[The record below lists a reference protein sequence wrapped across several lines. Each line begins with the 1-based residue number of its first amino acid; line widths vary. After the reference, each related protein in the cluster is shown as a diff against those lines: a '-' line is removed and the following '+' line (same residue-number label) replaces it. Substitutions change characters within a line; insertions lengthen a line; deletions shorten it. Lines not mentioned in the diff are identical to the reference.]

1 MKLPHLATLS
11 IFLVCVLPS
20 VRAQTFLIE
29 ASRVYTVAGKPL
41 EPGKVVVRDGK
52 VTEVGAEVSLDSSSP
67 GVTHL
72 VVDGSVA
79 PGFIDCGSALGVLGP
94 SADEFRELSPEIRVL
109 DAVDF
114 DQSVFERAFA
124 AGVTAVA
131 VSPGARNVVGGVGT
145 VLRTGPPPS
154 DHADRI
160 LKRDA
165 FLDVSL
171 GLEASRGNRNL
182 RFSRPSSHFFRLPNT
197 RMGTVFLVRRAFAE
211 ALDRLSPLD
220 AEAPREFRTMLL
232 PDGKKILRA
241 ALEGKLPLRLHADQ
255 HQELATALRLV
266 EEFGA
271 KIHIVGAAEAMPL
284 VSQLAESGVSV
295 VIHAGTNFRE
305 GRVEHH
311 PEYTARLP
319 QLLVRRGVPFAF
331 FSGRGDDVELQR
343 SRVALSLRFG
353 LRAEEALEALT
364 LGAARILGVDDR
376 VGSIE
381 PGQDADLVAFSGDPL
396 DITARVLWVMSEG
409 HPTANTLE
417 RKF

>member
-1 MKLPHLATLS
+1 MKLLHLATIAVSL
-11 IFLVCVLPS
+11 FCVVQS

-29 ASRVYTVAGKPL
+29 ARRVYTVSGKPL
-41 EPGKVVVRDGK
+41 EDGKVVVRDGK
-52 VTEVGAEVSLDSSSP
+52 ITEVGAEVSVDRGSP

-72 VVDGSVA
+72 MVDGSVV
-79 PGFIDCGSALGVLGP
+79 PGFIDCGSSLGVLGP
-94 SADEFRELSPEIRVL
+94 PADEFRELSPEIRVL

-114 DQSVFERAFA
+114 DQSVFERAFM

-154 DHADRI
+154 EHGNRI

-171 GLEASRGNRNL
+171 GVEASRGNRNL
-182 RFSRPSSHFFRLPNT
+182 RFARPSSYFYRLPNT
-197 RMGTVFLVRRAFAE
+197 RMGTVFLVRRAFME
-211 ALDRLSPLD
+211 ALDRLAPLD
-220 AEAPREFRTMLL
+220 PAVTRESRTMLV
-232 PDGKKILRA
+232 PEGKKILRA
-241 ALEGKLPLRLHADQ
+241 ALEGKLPLRVYADH
-255 HQELATALRLV
+255 HQELATALRLLD
-266 EEFGA
+266 EFGTQM
-271 KIHIVGAAEAMPL
+271 HIVGAAEAMPV
-284 VSQLAESGVSV
+284 VSQLAESGASV
-295 VIHAGTNFRE
+295 LIYPGTNFRE
-305 GRVEHH
+305 GSIERH

-319 QLLVRRGVPFAF
+319 QLLVQRGVPFAF
-331 FSGRGDDVELQR
+331 FSGGGDEVGLLR

-353 LRAEEALEALT
+353 LREEEALEALT

-381 PGQDADLVAFSGDPL
+381 PGKDADLVAFSGEPL

-409 HPTANTLE
+409 HPTASTME

>member
-1 MKLPHLATLS
+1 MKLPRFAITALLLFCGAE
-11 IFLVCVLPS
+11 S
-20 VRAQTFLIE
+20 VRAQIFLIE
-29 ASRVYTVAGKPL
+29 ARRVYPVSGKPL
-41 EPGKVVVRDGK
+41 EDGK
-52 VTEVGAEVSLDSSSP
+52 IVVQGGKITEVGVEVSVDSSSP

-72 VVDGSVA
+72 VVDGSVV
-79 PGFIDCGSALGVLGP
+79 PGFIDCGSSLGVFGS

-114 DQSVFERAFA
+114 DQSTFERAFL

-154 DHADRI
+154 EHADRI

-171 GLEASRGNRNL
+171 GIEASSGNRSL
-182 RFSRPSSHFFRLPNT
+182 RFRRPSSYFFRLPNT
-197 RMGTVFLVRRAFAE
+197 RMGTVFLLRRAFME
-211 ALDRLSPLD
+211 ALDHLSPLD
-220 AEAPREFRTMLL
+220 ATATREFRTMLV
-232 PDGKKILRA
+232 PEGKRILRA
-241 ALEGKLPLRLHADQ
+241 ALTGKLPLRVHADH
-255 HQELATALRLV
+255 HQEVATALRLM
-266 EEFGA
+266 EEFGTR
-271 KIHIVGAAEAMPL
+271 IHIVGAAEALP
-284 VSQLAESGVSV
+284 VISRIADSGASV
-295 VIHAGTNFRE
+295 LIYPGTNFRE
-305 GRVEHH
+305 SSVEHH

-319 QLLVRRGVPFAF
+319 HLLAKRGVPFGF
-331 FSGRGDDVELQR
+331 FSKRGAEVGLLR

-353 LRAEEALEALT
+353 LREEEALEALT
-364 LGAARILGVDDR
+364 LGAAKLLGVDDR

-381 PGQDADLVAFSGDPL
+381 PGKDADLVAFSGDPL

-409 HPTANTLE
+409 HTTANTME